1 MLLSLP
7 RSRSLAALALFAML
21 LGIADRTAAQPL
33 QRKKIL
39 THADYDAWRS
49 ATGVTLSPD
58 GKYLAYTVSPLD
70 GGDAEV
76 FVRHIPS
83 GKDTKIARGGRPAD
97 GPAPPT
103 PSVSGSPQF
112 SPNSSKVVFPLSPTK
127 AELDKAKA
135 AKVKAEEMPKP
146 MLAIMNLPAGEVATR
161 LPYEKNFAV
170 GGTGTGFLIYHKPTI
185 PEPKS
190 ETPEAKTEPAPSP
203 KGTRPPFTKKG
214 GTVPETAPAPRATRT
229 FGNPLTIRDLASG
242 KERTLPDVGEYDLAK
257 DGKLLVY
264 TVASKKEETNGVFA
278 INPASQASPISLKV
292 GEGRYSRL
300 TWDEKQNKLAFFYD
314 GAGVTSDPKVAPPP
328 RPAGTPVGT
337 LPPLP
342 TPEWHVYVWVR
353 NKVTALQAEL
363 LLAKGPNEVLPAI
376 EVLGPKPSTLKTGW
390 ALNGTTL
397 GFNADGTRLHLA
409 TTITRP
415 PAPTAAPASPDKVEL
430 DLWHWKDGY
439 IQPMQKIRGDV
450 ERNRSFSAV
459 VFLDTKEF
467 RPGSAGVSPAPANA
481 AGTAALPGLQFRQVS
496 DESLTVGLPAIGDWA
511 LGSDNR
517 KYLHLTGYADPVPR
531 DVSVVNVKTGETK
544 PVLTAFN
551 GSASLSPN
559 GKYLLTFDG
568 KHWSTIAIAD
578 GTKTNLTSQL
588 KVKFFDEEVDH
599 PAEPPPYGAQGWSTD
614 GKFVLL
620 YDRFD
625 LWKVAADG
633 STVQNLTIVGR
644 AQQIRFRYVHV
655 RPDDDNDE
663 VVRGTDLSK
672 PMLLAAENLQTRD
685 TGFFRLEPGEA
696 PKKLVM
702 DARKFGLPTKAKH
715 ADTFVFTSQTF
726 YDYPDYYTTGAD
738 FAEIKR
744 ATDINRSIRE
754 YNWGRSELVN
764 FKSADGTPLSGVL
777 VKPENF
783 DPSKKYPMVV
793 YLYERLS
800 QNVNQFAVPNVT
812 RGQVINPTFYA
823 SNGYL
828 VLMPDIAY
836 KTGYPG
842 QSAIKCVLPAIQ
854 AVVDKGFVDE
864 NAIGINGQSWGG
876 YQIAYMVTQTN
887 RFKAAVAGA
896 PVSNMVSAY
905 NGIRWGTGLPR
916 QFQYEKSQSRIGET
930 LWKAPMRYIENS
942 PIFMADRVETPLL
955 MIHNDQDDAV
965 PWYQGI
971 EYFLAL
977 RRLEKECYL
986 LNYNGE
992 PHNLAKKANARDF
1005 AVRMFSF
1012 FEHHLKGKPAPEWML
1027 KGVPF
1032 VDREKEKETIKGQ
1045 LPAVR
1050 K

>member
-7 RSRSLAALALFAML
+7 RSRLLVALALFALL
-21 LGIADRTAAQPL
+21 LGIAERTAAQAL
-33 QRKKIL
+33 QHRKIL

-49 ATGVTLSPD
+49 PTGITLSPD

-70 GGDAEV
+70 GSDAEV
-76 FVRHIPS
+76 IVRHISS
-83 GKDTKIARGGRPAD
+83 GKDTTIARGGRPAD
-97 GPAPPT
+97 GPTPPT
-103 PSVSGSPQF
+103 PSTSGSPQF
-112 SPNSSKVVFPLSPTK
+112 SPNSLKVVFPLSPTK
-127 AELDKAKA
+127 AELDKAKV

-146 MLAIMNLPAGEVATR
+146 MLAIVNLPAGDIAAR
-161 LPYEKNFAV
+161 LPYEKNFTV
-170 GGTGTGFLIYHKPTI
+170 GGAGAGFLIYHKPTI

-190 ETPEAKTEPAPSP
+190 DTLEVKTEPAPAPKSP
-203 KGTRPPFTKKG
+203 RPPFSKES
-214 GTVPETAPAPRATRT
+214 GTAPEVAPAPRPTRT
-229 FGNPLTIRDLASG
+229 YGNPLTIRDLASG
-242 KERTLPDVGEYDLAK
+242 KERTLPDVGEYDLSK
-257 DGKLLVY
+257 DGKLLVF
-264 TVASKKEETNGVFA
+264 TVSSKKEETNGVFVLDP
-278 INPASQASPISLKV
+278 NSQASPLSLKV

-300 TWDEKQNKLAFFYD
+300 TWDEKQKKLAFFYD
-314 GAGVTSDPKVAPPP
+314 GAGVTADPKVAPPP

-337 LPPLP
+337 LPLLP
-342 TPEWHVYVWVR
+342 TPEWHVYVWER

-363 LLAKGPNEVLPAI
+363 LLAKGPNEVLPAVK
-376 EVLGPKPSTLKTGW
+376 VLGSKPSGLKTGW

-409 TTITRP
+409 TTIVRP
-415 PAPTAAPASPDKVEL
+415 PAPTVAPASPDKVEL

-450 ERNRSFSAV
+450 ERNRSYSAV
-459 VFLDTKEF
+459 LFLDDK
-467 RPGSAGVSPAPANA
+467 V
-481 AGTAALPGLQFRQVS
+481 FRQVS
-496 DESLTVGLPAIGDWA
+496 DEALTVGLPAVGDWA

-531 DVSVVNVKTGETK
+531 DVSVVNLKTGETK
-544 PVLTAFN
+544 PVLSAFG
-551 GSASLSPN
+551 GSSSLSPN
-559 GKYLLTFDG
+559 GRYLLTFDG
-568 KHWSTIAIAD
+568 KNWSTLAIAD
-578 GTKTNLTSQL
+578 GTKTNLTSKL
-588 KVKFFDEEVDH
+588 KVKFFDEEDDH
-599 PAEPPPYGAQGWSTD
+599 PAEPPPYGANGWSTD

-620 YDRFD
+620 YDRYD
-625 LWKVAADG
+625 LWKFAADG
-633 STVQNLTIVGR
+633 SSAENLTKVGR
-644 AQQIRFRYVHV
+644 AQQIRFRYVNV
-655 RPDDDNDE
+655 RSDDDDE
-663 VVRGTDLSK
+663 DVRGTDLTK
-672 PMLLAAENLQTRD
+672 PMLLAAENLRTRD
-685 TGFFRLEPGEA
+685 TGFFRLEPGEL

-715 ADTFVFTSQTF
+715 ADTFVFTAQTF

-738 FAEIKR
+738 FQAIKR
-744 ATDINRSIRE
+744 ATDINPTIRQ

-764 FKSADGTPLSGVL
+764 FKSADGTPLAGVL

-1012 FEHHLKGKPAPEWML
+1012 FEHHLKGKPAPEWMV

-1032 VDREKEKETIKGQ
+1032 VDRDKEKESIKGQ
-1045 LPAVR
+1045 LPTV
-1050 K
+1050 KK